1 MKLIKIVF
9 FCFLILL
16 NSCNGQ
22 NKENSDEKIDNK
34 KMVEKFDIE
43 IYKKTNYG
51 FDNYTKEDG
60 TLISMIDFDSLKGGV
75 LKEVPPKPSFKTIYK
90 EFYPNGNIKKK
101 EIFIGER
108 TKIDTSE
115 YYDQDGNVEKVEEN
129 KKFGK
134 VKPEDVLK
142 FLESKKII
150 NISNGSGRYDKDG
163 RPTFEIQFDENK
175 QEYIVTIIEGK
186 ANTEPWDDI
195 GEPVAFL
202 PLIYKMDGKTGK
214 IEELK

>member
-1 MKLIKIVF
+1 
-9 FCFLILL
+9 
-16 NSCNGQ
+16 
-22 NKENSDEKIDNK
+22 
-34 KMVEKFDIE
+34 
-43 IYKKTNYG
+43 
-51 FDNYTKEDG
+51 
-60 TLISMIDFDSLKGGV
+60 MIDFDSLKGGV

-142 FLESKKII
+142 FLESKTII

-175 QEYIVTIIEGK
+175 KEYIVTIIEGK
-186 ANTEPWDDI
+186 ANTQPWDDI
-195 GEPVAFL
+195 GEPVTFL

-214 IEELK
+214 VEELK

>member
-1 MKLIKIVF
+1 
-9 FCFLILL
+9 
-16 NSCNGQ
+16 
-22 NKENSDEKIDNK
+22 
-34 KMVEKFDIE
+34 MVEKFDIE

-75 LKEVPPKPSFKTIYK
+75 LKEMPPKPSFKTIYK

>member
-1 MKLIKIVF
+1 MKLIKTVF
-9 FCFLILL
+9 FCLLILL
-16 NSCNGQ
+16 NSCNGK
-22 NKENSDEKIDNK
+22 NKDNSTKNIENK

-51 FDNYTKEDG
+51 FDNYTNKDG
-60 TLISMIDFDSLKGGV
+60 TLISLIDFDSLKGGV
-75 LKEVPPKPSFKTIYK
+75 LKEIPPKPFFKTIYK

-129 KKFGK
+129 EKFGK

-150 NISNGSGRYDKDG
+150 NISNGKGRLNKDG
-163 RPTFEIQFDENK
+163 RPTFEIQFDKNK
-175 QEYIVTIIEGK
+175 KEYIIIIVEGK
-186 ANTEPWDDI
+186 PNTEPWDNI
-195 GEPVAFL
+195 GEPLAFL
-202 PLIYKMDGKTGK
+202 PLIYKIDGETGK
-214 IEELK
+214 VEELK

>member
-1 MKLIKIVF
+1 MKLIKTVF
-9 FCFLILL
+9 FCLLILL

-22 NKENSDEKIDNK
+22 NKDNSNKNTENK

-51 FDNYTKEDG
+51 FDNYTKKDG

-75 LKEVPPKPSFKTIYK
+75 LKEVPPKPSFKTVYK

-129 KKFGK
+129 EKFGK

-150 NISNGSGRYDKDG
+150 NIFNGKGRLDKDG
-163 RPTFEIQFDENK
+163 RPTFEIQFDKNK
-175 QEYIVTIIEGK
+175 KEYIITIVEGK
-186 ANTEPWDDI
+186 PNTESWDDI
-195 GEPVAFL
+195 GEPLAFL
-202 PLIYKMDGKTGK
+202 PLIYKMDGETGK
-214 IEELK
+214 VEELK

>member
-1 MKLIKIVF
+1 MKLIKTVF
-9 FCFLILL
+9 FCLLILL

-22 NKENSDEKIDNK
+22 NKDNSNKNTENK

-51 FDNYTKEDG
+51 FDNYTNKDG

-75 LKEVPPKPSFKTIYK
+75 LKEIPPKPSFKTIYK

-129 KKFGK
+129 EKFGK
-134 VKPEDVLK
+134 VKPEDALK

-150 NISNGSGRYDKDG
+150 NISNGKGRLDKDG
-163 RPTFEIQFDENK
+163 RPTFEIQFDKNK
-175 QEYIVTIIEGK
+175 KEYIITIVEGK
-186 ANTEPWDDI
+186 PNTEPWDNI
-195 GEPVAFL
+195 GEPLAFL
-202 PLIYKMDGKTGK
+202 PLIYKMDGETGK
-214 IEELK
+214 VEELK